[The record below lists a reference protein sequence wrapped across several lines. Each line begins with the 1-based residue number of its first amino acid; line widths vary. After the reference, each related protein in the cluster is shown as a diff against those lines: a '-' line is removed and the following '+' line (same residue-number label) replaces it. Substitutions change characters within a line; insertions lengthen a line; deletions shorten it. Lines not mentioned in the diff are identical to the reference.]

1 MEKSKQGDFL
11 CHILITSPTS
21 HLSVLMDFISPH
33 FPQKISKRCK
43 ITLQKI
49 LKRCKIHFPFA
60 FFPTITYFCI
70 TKKHYIMNTA
80 ALRLEPSVPFS
91 DIKTSIVEKIWNL
104 NNIDLL
110 SSINNLLGKERPQ
123 EPELKPYTMEEIY
136 AEIDE
141 SLADYE
147 TGRVLSTEQVDQMM
161 RDKYKWLR

>member
-1 MEKSKQGDFL
+1 
-11 CHILITSPTS
+11 
-21 HLSVLMDFISPH
+21 
-33 FPQKISKRCK
+33 
-43 ITLQKI
+43 
-49 LKRCKIHFPFA
+49 
-60 FFPTITYFCI
+60 
-70 TKKHYIMNTA
+70 MNTA